1 MPSSG
6 ALLAKYTPAAV
17 THGTPLAVLG
27 VDGVVVLEGEA
38 HVPARLEHL
47 SARGKWVR
55 DVQVPEGT
63 REAVAHLAQRYSIVW
78 ASEWGPNAHLALA
91 GVLGLPATPWPYL
104 PVQFDKLAA
113 IRQYAGGRPWVW
125 IDDPVVDLHPLPDD
139 PGGVVVRVD
148 PSKGLVGLD
157 LSEIDEAVLR
167 TAARRAP
174 SHGASTIRKSS

>member
-1 MPSSG
+1 MPSSV

-17 THGTPLAVLG
+17 TSGTPLAVLG
-27 VDGVVVLEGEA
+27 VEGVVVLDGEA

-55 DVQVPEGT
+55 DLQIPDGT

-91 GVLGLPATPWPYL
+91 DILDLPATPWPYL
-104 PVQFDKLAA
+104 PLQFNKLAA

-125 IDDPVVDLHPLPDD
+125 IDDPVVDLDPLPDD

-157 LSEIDEAVLR
+157 LSAIDEAVFH
-167 TAARRAP
+167 AAFRRAS
-174 SHGASTIRKSS
+174 SHGASTTQKSS